1 MDLALID
8 LVFCRNPFVGSRA
21 IWNYE
26 EIDQVVVTQCS
37 MASIGFSSLVGTALR
52 VTREEDCGASAEFT
66 DGAPNTLAP
75 VGAGTIQ
82 GVHIQNVRRLPLGE
96 RVTRTMTYQGTL
108 ALDGEREIFFQPG
121 DVITCAVTR
130 GGPMRV
136 DAARAIEYART
147 HGCFQL

>member
-1 MDLALID
+1 
-8 LVFCRNPFVGSRA
+8 
-21 IWNYE
+21 
-26 EIDQVVVTQCS
+26 
-37 MASIGFSSLVGTALR
+37 
-52 VTREEDCGASAEFT
+52 
-66 DGAPNTLAP
+66 
-75 VGAGTIQ
+75 
-82 GVHIQNVRRLPLGE
+82 
-96 RVTRTMTYQGTL
+96 MTYQGTL

>member
-1 MDLALID
+1 MPLIGIA
-8 LVFCRNPFVGSRA
+8 CNPQSGKD
-21 IWNYE
+21 I
-26 EIDQVVVTQCS
+26 
-37 MASIGFSSLVGTALR
+37 
-52 VTREEDCGASAEFT
+52 
-66 DGAPNTLAP
+66 
-75 VGAGTIQ
+75 
-82 GVHIQNVRRLPLGE
+82 RRLPLGE